1 MDPPLGRVNWEKMRH
16 PSPVRTDSSQ
26 KPSPPA
32 GSPASFR
39 ALVVAGSVL
48 AGLLTLCLTLSLA
61 THYTLA
67 TLIHAGLLWLTV
79 NLITRNLDNLAAT
92 KGRSEGSP
100 GREGGPSGG
109 PSGERSGGRRGGRP
123 AGSRGDGPRKPT
135 SPAAGSGPR

>member
-1 MDPPLGRVNWEKMRH
+1 M
-16 PSPVRTDSSQ
+16 RTDSSQ

-39 ALVVAGSVL
+39 ALVVAGFVL
-48 AGLLTLCLTLSLA
+48 AGLFTLCLALSLV

-79 NLITRNLDNLAAT
+79 NLITRNLDNLAAA

-100 GREGGPSGG
+100 N
-109 PSGERSGGRRGGRP
+109 
-123 AGSRGDGPRKPT
+123 GSRGGGPRKPT
-135 SPAAGSGPR
+135 SPTAGSGPR